1 MRVNE
6 TVGGWLKRNQSG
18 GSFSTQHQIRDP
30 YISSNVIEMQAW
42 AYART
47 LRNLDA
53 ADRQC
58 VFVHGDEIAEYRR
71 RKLCKQLRRK
81 RNGAKSSREKSTRP
95 LETAFDLLQRV
106 REAEPLASHQVPRS
120 MR

>member
-6 TVGGWLKRNQSG
+6 TVAGWLKRNQSG

-30 YISSNVIEMQAW
+30 YISSNVIDMQAW

-71 RKLCKQLRRK
+71 RKLCKQLRRQ
-81 RNGAKSSREKSTRP
+81 RNGAKSSRQKSTRP
-95 LETAFDLLQRV
+95 VEDGIRPAAAR
-106 REAEPLASHQVPRS
+106 ARS
-120 MR
+120 